1 MDADFSNWWNGGYV
15 NGGDES
21 AVPMLIARPI
31 VEHELRASRTNNRLN
46 NGRVGHF
53 VHDSNCDVVL
63 PLHIP
68 LSEIYNV
75 NGA

>member
-46 NGRVGHF
+46 NGHYRSGFNLKLCTV
-53 VHDSNCDVVL
+53 D
-63 PLHIP
+63 I
-68 LSEIYNV
+68 V
-75 NGA
+75 NI